1 MRSLSINLQYSLTAT
16 VTTTLLLI
24 LASLST
30 AIADGGSSLGIEVE
44 SLNVGGPVVSDGA
57 GLPFALD
64 SFNGLE
70 LRDSVDENGE
80 SNGLDLV
87 RRYPASGIS
96 LANNDFQ
103 TATIE
108 AGATQYWY
116 ITSSVVNGKHGV
128 AGKGLPADLSS
139 RSLDES
145 TKIEHDLRRRN
156 LEKRSTTVYLSL
168 TTCSKPTANG
178 TADSGSFPQLEMYV
192 SLAEDLEEPGPGK
205 NDSQQNKTTASGGY
219 IGITVETD
227 SDVYIGVTAPNST
240 AYSGSYKYQIAAS
253 IDAFFHSV
261 DDYDPFLYFVDA
273 DHSAA
278 LLVTNN
284 LTQSNPNTT
293 NYEQWMNMI
302 PPFTMFAHNI
312 NNTALAGL
320 ERSFCALDELS
331 QVGRISNSVEVG
343 MTSRGLGN
351 QPKEQFY
358 ITGLNRSS
366 TYNGILAMVGN
377 STLTGNGVIGG
388 GGKVWMPMNFT
399 TKADDNC
406 AVLFN
411 LTFCSEVAYAVP
423 SNPKLNVASLRE
435 IYDVNAQ
442 NYYTNFSYSLQQ
454 IQCNAS
460 QESMFSLTVGCDDC
474 ASAYKQWLCS
484 VSIPRCADFSNNAS
498 YLMVRNAGQD
508 FINGTSLPAD
518 SPYRQSVATNSSRN
532 QLIDTKIKPGP
543 YKEILPCLDVCHT
556 LVKDCPMSLGFNCP
570 TGAWANSSYG
580 YRDAN
585 GDITCSYLGAAYF
598 LNLGAKM
605 GIWGSVYLLAGIWG
619 IWWAV

>member
-1 MRSLSINLQYSLTAT
+1 MRLLSITLQYCLTAT
-16 VTTTLLLI
+16 VITTFLLV
-24 LASLST
+24 LASLPT
-30 AIADGGSSLGIEVE
+30 AHAQGDSIHGVGAET
-44 SLNVGGPVVSDGA
+44 LNVGGPVVSDGA

-87 RRYPASGIS
+87 RRYPASGTS

-103 TATIE
+103 SATIN

-128 AGKGLPADLSS
+128 AGKGLPANLN
-139 RSLDES
+139 ES
-145 TKIEHDLRRRN
+145 TEIEHDLRKRN
-156 LEKRSTTVYLSL
+156 LEKRSTTLYLSL
-168 TTCSKPTANG
+168 TTCSKPTTNS
-178 TADSGSFPQLEMYV
+178 TADSGSFPQLEVYV
-192 SLAEDLEEPGPGK
+192 SVSEGLEEPGPGK
-205 NDSQQNKTTASGGY
+205 NDSLQNKTTASGGY
-219 IGITVETD
+219 VGIAFDAD

-240 AYSGSYKYQIAAS
+240 AYSGSYNYQIAAS

-261 DDYDPFLYFVDA
+261 DDDDPFLYFVDA

-278 LLVTNN
+278 LLVTDN
-284 LTQSNPNTT
+284 LTQSDPGST
-293 NYEQWMNMI
+293 NYEQWMNI
-302 PPFTMFAHNI
+302 TPPYTMFAHNI

-320 ERSFCALDELS
+320 ERSFCALDDLS

-366 TYNGILAMVGN
+366 TYDGILAMVGN
-377 STLTGNGVIGG
+377 STLSGNGVIGG

-423 SNPKLNVASLRE
+423 SNPKLNVSALRD
-435 IYDVNAQ
+435 IYDKNAQ
-442 NYYTNFSYSLQQ
+442 TYYTNFNYSLQQ
-454 IQCNAS
+454 IQCDTD
-460 QESMFSLTVGCDDC
+460 QESMFSLTVGCEDC
-474 ASAYKQWLCS
+474 ARAYKQWLCS
-484 VSIPRCADFSNNAS
+484 VRIPRCADYSNNAS

-508 FINGTSLPAD
+508 FINGTSLPAE

-532 QLIDTKIKPGP
+532 QLIDTEIKPGP

-556 LVKDCPMSLGFNCP
+556 LVKDCPMSLGFGCP
-570 TGAWANSSYG
+570 TGSWANSSYG

-585 GDITCSYLGAAYF
+585 GDITCSYLGAAYY
-598 LNLGAKM
+598 LNIGAKM
-605 GIWGSVYLLAGIWG
+605 GVWGSVYLLVGIWG
-619 IWWAV
+619 LWWSLW